1 MHFKSSKSIKGK
13 QNLNKKI
20 HKIPYSCVNKPL
32 INKYTITNMLF
43 FFGYYR
49 IKISLSISL
58 E

>member
-1 MHFKSSKSIKGK
+1 MLSMHFKSSKSIKGK

-49 IKISLSISL
+49 IKI
-58 E
+58 